1 MLEGANLN
9 ATYRNTETLT
19 FQDEVGKLVLGICKT
34 VPHGVLVFLPS
45 YKVPGTI
52 ILLSSYSN

>member
-19 FQDEVGKLVLGICKT
+19 FQDEVGKLVLDICKT

-45 YKVPGTI
+45 YKVPLFYFQVI
-52 ILLSSYSN
+52 VIN